1 MTSQRDKAELLRKLH
16 GGPEVLVVPN
26 AWDAISACVIEAEGF
41 PVIATTSLGM
51 AAVLGYLDG
60 EQIPRQEMLFLVGRI
75 AQTVQIPV
83 TADLEAGYGDAAQT
97 ARDLISSGAVGL
109 NLEDRADDKMI
120 PLADAVAAIRAVR
133 AVGEAQ
139 GVPLVINARTDIFL
153 AKDGEES
160 TRLDRAAERLNA
172 YHQAGA
178 DCLFAPGIADADTI
192 GRMVSAV
199 TGPLN
204 VLASPASPTIPE
216 MKKLGVRRVS
226 FGSGPSRV
234 ALGGLQRFLRVLRS
248 EGTFPALA
256 KEAPGYQEIQTLLS
270 RGQ

>member
-1 MTSQRDKAELLRKLH
+1 MIQTHKAELLRKLH
-16 GGPEVLVVPN
+16 AGPEVLVVPN
-26 AWDAISACVIEAEGF
+26 AWDAISARVIEADGF

-60 EQIPRQEMLFLVGRI
+60 QQIPREEMLFLVRRI
-75 AQTVQIPV
+75 AQTVEVPV

-97 ARDLISSGAVGL
+97 ARDLIASGAVGL
-109 NLEDRADDKMI
+109 NLEDRADGEMM
-120 PLADAVAAIRAVR
+120 PLAAALEAIRAVR

-153 AKDGEES
+153 AKHGEEA
-160 TRLDRAAERLNA
+160 TRFDRVVERLNA
-172 YHQAGA
+172 FHDAGA
-178 DCLFAPGIADADTI
+178 DCLFAPGIADAETI
-192 GRMVSAV
+192 GRLAAAV

-204 VLASPASPTIPE
+204 ILASPASPSIPE

-226 FGSGPSRV
+226 FGSGPSRI

-248 EGTFPALA
+248 EGTFAALA
-256 KEAPGYQEIQTLLS
+256 NEAPGYQEVQKLLS
-270 RGQ
+270 HGQ